1 MAQKENP
8 KKESVFLGSAYA
20 LVVILLILSAM
31 ASYMLFRLYQ
41 ISSQLAE
48 SNRRTF
54 VFEVQNKKSILQKY
68 FAERIYDLERFIE
81 NPVFQAYFER
91 KAIAPSNEQ
100 AMKIISGQLEQ
111 ELLVNRLRIE
121 KQGKAVYARF
131 AFYDLQ
137 EDKIVARTDFS
148 PKGQWINEELFAQ
161 VKDKVSESLNLVSVC
176 VQGECRVLLIG
187 SVPHRGRPKGILL
200 MELTAGVIRDQ
211 VQLLSLQKT
220 DNFTGLAD
228 VSGRLILGPEKFAG
242 LKTHD
247 LFGLAPEEIGKMKS
261 MAPSS
266 ELSKITGEKLVIAG
280 GRIPGIKFYLVQV
293 DRQSKFIGSHAPAL
307 WTLVFVMLMIALAL
321 VLTHI
326 FKSYAE
332 RQVMYRS
339 LQEAHDNLEQR
350 VDERTAELVEVNDRL
365 RMEVLERRKAEDALK
380 KAGEELRSVNR
391 DLEDFAYVVSHDLK
405 APLRSARQILDWIRE
420 DYMEKLDQTGYEY
433 LDLLTNR
440 LKLMHN
446 LIEGILK
453 YSRVGRSEDQKEIIN
468 IQAMV
473 KDIVGMISPPSNIEI
488 VIEDN
493 LPNILSETTL
503 LHEIFQNLIDNAI
516 KYMDKTQGVI
526 NIGCIDESTHWVF
539 KVADNGPGIE
549 EGDFDNIFKIFKTL
563 SKSDDIESTGI
574 GLALVKKIVERK
586 GGRIWVESKPGSG
599 STFIFSI
606 PKAPEDVEPYMKGPS
621 NQSAELS
628 VS

>member
-1 MAQKENP
+1 MAQKDIP
-8 KKESVFLGSAYA
+8 KKDSPFLGSAYA
-20 LVVILLILSAM
+20 LVAILLVLSTM
-31 ASYMLFRLYQ
+31 AAYMLYRLYH

-54 VFEVQNKKSILQKY
+54 VFEVQNKKSILQEY
-68 FAERIYDLERFIE
+68 FAERIYDLERFVE
-81 NPVFQAYFER
+81 NPVFQTYFER

-131 AFYDLQ
+131 AFYDIQ
-137 EDKIVARTDFS
+137 DDRVVARTDFS
-148 PKGQWINEELFAQ
+148 PKGQWINKSLFAQ

-176 VQGECRVLLIG
+176 VQGECRALLIG
-187 SVPHRGRPKGILL
+187 AVYHRGKPKGVIL
-200 MELTAGVIRDQ
+200 MELMAGVIRDQ
-211 VQLLSLQKT
+211 IQLLSLQKP

-228 VSGRLILGPEKFAG
+228 LSGRLILGPEKFTG
-242 LKTHD
+242 LKTQD
-247 LFGLAPEEIGKMKS
+247 LFGMAPEEIGKMKPID
-261 MAPSS
+261 PSS

-339 LQEAHDNLEQR
+339 LQEAHDNLELR
-350 VDERTAELVEVNDRL
+350 VEERTAELVEVNERL
-365 RMEVLERRKAEDALK
+365 TREVLERTKAEQALK
-380 KAGEELRSVNR
+380 KAGEELRSVNS
-391 DLEDFAYVVSHDLK
+391 DLQDFAYVVSHDLK
-405 APLRSARQILDWIRE
+405 APLRSARQVMDWIRE
-420 DYMEKLDQTGYEY
+420 DYQEKFDQAGHDY

-453 YSRVGRSEDQKEIIN
+453 YSRVGRSEDQKEIID

-473 KDIVGMISPPSNIEI
+473 EDIIGMISAPTNIEI
-488 VIEDN
+488 TIEDQ
-493 LPNILSETTL
+493 LPKILSESTL

-516 KYMDKTQGVI
+516 KYMDKNQGVI
-526 NIGCIDESTHWVF
+526 SIGCIDENTHWVF

-549 EGDFDNIFKIFKTL
+549 EGNFNKIFKIFKTL
-563 SKSDDIESTGI
+563 SKGDDIDSTGI

-586 GGRIWVESKPGSG
+586 GGRIWVESSLGAG
-599 STFIFSI
+599 ATFVFTI
-606 PKAPEDVEPYMKGPS
+606 PKTPEDVEPYKKSPPD
-621 NQSAELS
+621 QSAEIS
-628 VS
+628 FS